1 MKNTLISP
9 VSGITAIIKPDEK
22 DLGGFTIQR
31 YIPLGAHRKVGPFVF
46 FDYIGPANFNPG
58 EGIDVRPHPHIG
70 LSTVTYLFEGEIVH
84 RDNLGYVQT
93 ITPGA
98 VNWMTAGRGIAHS
111 ERTGDDTR
119 RRGHTLHG
127 IQIWVALPEE
137 KEEVT
142 PYFHHYEEQD
152 LPLIEVN
159 GVMIR
164 IIIGELFGNE
174 SPVKTHT
181 PLFYLNVNMPAK
193 STFVLPDN
201 YPERAI
207 HVVSGGL
214 AVNGYEVNTHEM
226 AVCEESVTME
236 LRTVK
241 DTHLVIFG
249 GEAISDRFLWWNF
262 VSSSRDRI
270 ETAKQD
276 WKNGQF
282 DKIPGETEFIPLPE
296 DS

>member
-1 MKNTLISP
+1 
-9 VSGITAIIKPDEK
+9 
-22 DLGGFTIQR
+22 
-31 YIPLGAHRKVGPFVF
+31 VGPFVF